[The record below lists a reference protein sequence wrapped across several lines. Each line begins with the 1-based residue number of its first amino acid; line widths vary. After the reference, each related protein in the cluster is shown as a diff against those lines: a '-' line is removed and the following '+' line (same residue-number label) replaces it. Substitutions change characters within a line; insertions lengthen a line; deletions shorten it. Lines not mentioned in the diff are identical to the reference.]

1 MTRVRIKGGYL
12 NIGRRS
18 PGHPDNELP
27 GIEGPIDPDYGVDEG
42 AGIDNELPI
51 PPPGVWPPLH
61 PSHPWVPVRPVDP
74 GYGVPEGEG
83 GEGGEQPS
91 HPWVP
96 PPGAIWP
103 PLPPGANG
111 LYWVLVIIPG
121 IGWRYT
127 VIDADARPDQGLP
140 GGGERPSHP
149 IAPGGRP
156 PHIGGRP
163 PQGGR
168 PDQGLP
174 DSGEHPENTPPGG
187 APTPTRSGVRRP

>member
-1 MTRVRIKGGYL
+1 MAKYIVSSNSPITVKKIGG
-12 NIGRRS
+12 GR
-18 PGHPDNELP
+18 PDNELP
-27 GIEGPIDPDYGVDEG
+27 GIEGPVDPGWGVDEG

-74 GYGVPEGEG
+74 DYGVDEGEG
-83 GEGGEQPS
+83 GEHPS

-96 PPGAIWP
+96 PPGAVWP
-103 PLPPGANG
+103 PLPPSVTG

-127 VIDADARPDQGLP
+127 TIDANARPDQGLP
-140 GGGERPSHP
+140 GYPDQGLPGTEHPSHPIAPGGQPSHP

-156 PHIGGRP
+156 P
-163 PQGGR
+163 R
-168 PDQGLP
+168 PDNTLP
-174 DSGEHPENTPPGG
+174 PSAQPK
-187 APTPTRSGVRRP
+187 RV